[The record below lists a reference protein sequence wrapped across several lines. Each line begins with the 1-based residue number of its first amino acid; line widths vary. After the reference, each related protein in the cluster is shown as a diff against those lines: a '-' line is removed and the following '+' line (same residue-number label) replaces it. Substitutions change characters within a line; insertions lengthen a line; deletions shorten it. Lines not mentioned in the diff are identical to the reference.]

1 MAPRSQQFAQ
11 LHQEESKNP
20 HGWMQAGNP
29 QPIRPP
35 PGQIHIR
42 NPYVR
47 ILAFDPPV
55 KPTIPLSFLAPH
67 DRLAAKAPLFPRL
80 AVGGSGVKSES
91 DPHRSRGIS
100 KGGYLSHPS
109 DYNTQYNNLSL
120 FHVNYC
126 TTPPSTSAALSLR
139 HKISEQRI
147 RFDATK
153 KKRILGEMQT
163 ATAVSSL
170 PGGAPLSSA
179 IAMHMAHLSYAIL
192 PIAG

>member
-1 MAPRSQQFAQ
+1 GTS
-11 LHQEESKNP
+11 
-20 HGWMQAGNP
+20 HG
-29 QPIRPP
+29 RPDL
-35 PGQIHIR
+35 IVEALR
-42 NPYVR
+42 
-47 ILAFDPPV
+47 D
-55 KPTIPLSFLAPH
+55 
-67 DRLAAKAPLFPRL
+67 
-80 AVGGSGVKSES
+80 
-91 DPHRSRGIS
+91 IS
-100 KGGYLSHPS
+100 KGGYLGHPS

-170 PGGAPLSSA
+170 PGGAPLSSYVPRRHEIRLVRTFRRSRCA
-179 IAMHMAHLSYAIL
+179 V
-192 PIAG
+192 